1 MKKYQNITR
10 KLQPV
15 WLVLALLVIWQVVSG
30 AGLVPKFM
38 LPSPLD
44 VVRAFVNNL
53 DDLAQHAA
61 ITLTEAL
68 IGLGL
73 SIVLAFV
80 LAMLMDRFAALHRAI
95 FPLLV
100 ISQTIPTVAIAP
112 LLVLWLGY
120 GIVPK
125 IALIVMVCFF
135 PIAVGI
141 LDGFASCD
149 PDSISLLRT
158 MGARPAQ
165 IFRHVKLPAAL
176 TGFFSGLKI
185 AVAYS
190 IVGAVISEWLG
201 GNQGLGVYMIRVKKS
216 YSFDKMFAVILL
228 IIIISLLL
236 VRITVW
242 LEYLLTPWRHPER
255 RQRHEHTISTEEN

>member
-1 MKKYQNITR
+1 MKKWPSIAH
-10 KLQPV
+10 KLQPA
-15 WLVLALLVIWQVVSG
+15 WLILALLAIWQVVSG
-30 AGLVPKFM
+30 TGMMPKFM

-44 VVRAFVNNL
+44 VVRAFINNFA
-53 DDLAQHAA
+53 DLAHHAT
-61 ITLTEAL
+61 ITLAEAL
-68 IGLGL
+68 IGLTL
-73 SIVLAFV
+73 SIALAFV
-80 LAMLMDRFAALHRAI
+80 IAVLMDRFAPLYRSL

-125 IALIVMVCFF
+125 IALIMLVCFF
-135 PIAVGI
+135 PIAVGV
-141 LDGFASCD
+141 LDGFATCD

-158 MGARPAQ
+158 MGARPGQ

-185 AVAYS
+185 AVSYS

-201 GNQGLGVYMIRVKKS
+201 GNEGLGVYMIRVKKS

-228 IIIISLLL
+228 IVIISLLL
-236 VRITVW
+236 VRLVVW
-242 LEYLLTPWRHPER
+242 LEYFLTPWRHPNR
-255 RQRHEHTISTEEN
+255 RTAEEQSLANEEK